1 MTLNEIEKKFSFED
15 KSKIFIDDVHEYF
28 TTYYNNNDGS
38 EDTKEECLIRDGR
51 RIVMHAKKII
61 NDQKEEIDR
70 LNSIIRNLSLSIN
83 KQVLDAQDEI
93 LNEFIKQ
100 LTNENIL
107 YKIKEELTYEK
118 IENSVVTQNIP
129 DPPKAPPLRIVE
141 EKFFTKNN

>member
-38 EDTKEECLIRDGR
+38 EDTKEVCLIRDGR

-61 NDQKEEIDR
+61 DDQKEEIDR

-83 KQVLDAQDEI
+83 KQVLVKEITDVKINQRKEDEG
-93 LNEFIKQ
+93 K
-100 LTNENIL
+100 
-107 YKIKEELTYEK
+107 
-118 IENSVVTQNIP
+118 
-129 DPPKAPPLRIVE
+129 
-141 EKFFTKNN
+141 